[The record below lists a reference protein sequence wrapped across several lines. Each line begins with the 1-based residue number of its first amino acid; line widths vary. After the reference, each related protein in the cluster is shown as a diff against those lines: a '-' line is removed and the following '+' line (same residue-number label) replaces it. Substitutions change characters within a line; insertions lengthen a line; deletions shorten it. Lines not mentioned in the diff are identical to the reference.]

1 MRFCKLEKPSFSKRA
16 IKTLNVMG
24 IPLQVAVPSE
34 QEMVKYEE
42 QGCTKA
48 DLLIIRTDELNRA
61 FPNNPYQM
69 LIKAVEATRDTFR
82 WHNRTDCGPVRKMR
96 GSKTPVKMEQFK
108 HLKEVFDQRLWS
120 SATTLIDRTLSLA
133 DFQSMLQ
140 RAILYLEDSHKEEVK
155 QHPLHLPY
163 CIEPVTGQ
171 ESEHPLLDCSFI
183 YTLDWFM
190 AWNNFLS
197 SLTSQSAIGEAFQSD
212 VLYNHEF
219 CLAFVLAY
227 ATPEDAQE
235 EYTEEQQQEKEQEE
249 VLDPVV
255 YPEGVHM
262 LETMS
267 GQEQQFFRV
276 KATATVL
283 FSMQF
288 SFSKHYLE
296 HYVDIFNATLA
307 PAGVKVRVTDANFA
321 TVEFDRIEVCDGY
334 PTRTSM
340 NFETMSEKAA
350 LVDLIYKVL
359 VDMHQKNRIYQDVM
373 RTGNA
378 EHLLGQEGQF

>member
-1 MRFCKLEKPSFSKRA
+1 MRFCKLEKPPFSERA

-34 QEMVKYEE
+34 QEMAKYDT

-48 DLLIIRTDELNRA
+48 DLLIIRTDELNRT

-69 LIKAVEATRDTFR
+69 LVKAVEATRDTFR
-82 WHNRTDCGPVRKMR
+82 WYNKTDCGPVRKMR
-96 GSKTPVKMEQFK
+96 GSKTTVKVVQFK

-133 DFQSMLQ
+133 DFQAMLQ
-140 RAILYLEDSHKEEVK
+140 RAILYLEDSHKEGGE

-171 ESEHPLLDCSFI
+171 ESQHPLLDRSFI
-183 YTLDWFM
+183 YTLDWFR

-197 SLTSQSAIGEAFQSD
+197 TWASQGAIGEAFQSD
-212 VLYNHEF
+212 VLYNTEF
-219 CLAFVLAY
+219 CQAFVLAY
-227 ATPEDAQE
+227 GAPDTQQE
-235 EYTEEQQQEKEQEE
+235 EPQEEEQQDQEQEE
-249 VLDPVV
+249 VFDPVV

-276 KATATVL
+276 NATATVL

-296 HYVDIFNATLA
+296 HYVGIFNDTLA
-307 PAGVKVRVTDANFA
+307 PAGVTVRVTDANFA

-334 PTRTSM
+334 PTKASM
-340 NFETMSEKAA
+340 NFEILAEKAA

-359 VDMHQKNRIYQDVM
+359 VDMHRKNRIYQDVM